1 MPQKK
6 RVRGNPSPLI
16 IEDHPASYLEEGH
29 PFITLIQHRN
39 QHILTI
45 VDNADDK
52 TIKAFVLDL
61 CGPEHVDEEKIITTA
76 ATWYYVHKQRYPLSI
91 EFSRLGMTP
100 ETSKIYRT
108 YNTEFVTR
116 VIGPL
121 PKYEMEEVASIRR
134 RRRKALPPGVE
145 IHKKTIKPEK

>member
-16 IEDHPASYLEEGH
+16 VEDHPAAYLETGY
-29 PFITLIQHRN
+29 PFITLIQHRD
-39 QHILTI
+39 QHLLSI
-45 VDNADDK
+45 VDNADEK

-61 CGPEHVDEEKIITTA
+61 CGPERVDEEKVISVA
-76 ATWYYVHKQRYPLSI
+76 STWYYVHKQRYPLSI

-100 ETSKIYRT
+100 QTSKIYRT

-121 PKYEMEEVASIRR
+121 PKYEMQEVSNIRR
-134 RRRKALPPGVE
+134 RRRKPLPPGVE
-145 IHKKTIKPEK
+145 IHKKPKT